1 MEMQILTTTALRREL
16 IRDLKVHP
24 VIFDRALKYQR
35 NSKRDRM
42 IRDTALKRGGFL
54 YTGLLHAPEGYVPK
68 VETLFDQARDIM
80 YQSFGDRVALE
91 VELKTGRATIFID
104 HNPVAVFDDM
114 SLETWGDILYSLQ
127 QVYNQLA
134 SRDIS
139 NSKNK

>member
-1 MEMQILTTTALRREL
+1 MEKQILTTTAVRREL

-24 VIFDRALKYQR
+24 VVFDRALKFQR
-35 NSKRDRM
+35 NSKRDQA
-42 IRDTALKRGGFL
+42 IRSAALERGGFL
-54 YTGLLHAPEGYVPK
+54 YTGLLHAPEGYCPK

-91 VELKTGRATIFID
+91 VELKSGRVTVFID
-104 HNPVAVFDDM
+104 HSPVAVFDDM
-114 SLETWGDILYSLQ
+114 TLDVWGDILYSLQ

-139 NSKNK
+139 NIKR